1 MTEPFS
7 WDKPVRFTRV
17 QNDDHLT
24 YQPKVVGTYMTTGGG
39 LPQKRWVVVSRSWD
53 NAIAFIVYNENGKV
67 VAEVGASATNAS
79 GIFDAQLV
87 NGPEI
92 KRVFEKTPGGTEVY
106 VTYEGNVRKKVELV
120 K

>member
-1 MTEPFS
+1 MSEPFS
-7 WDKPVRFTRV
+7 WDKPIRFTRV

-24 YQPKVVGTYMTTGGG
+24 YQPKLVGTYIAKDGGG
-39 LPQKRWVVVSRSWD
+39 KRWVVVLRSWD
-53 NAIAFIVYNENGKV
+53 NAISFIVYNEDGKV
-67 VAEVGASATNAS
+67 VAEVGGASATTAT

-92 KRVFEKTPGGTEVY
+92 KRVFEKTGNATEVY
-106 VTYEGNVRKKVELV
+106 VTYEGDVRKKVELV